1 MSLNLMD
8 VPKTKT
14 VSPSALAG
22 EPVVT
27 GSLAT
32 TASVDCEQCKSFSE
46 YLFSTGLECSVE

>member
-8 VPKTKT
+8 VPKPKT

-27 GSLAT
+27 GSFET
-32 TASVDCEQCKSFSE
+32 TARVDCQLCKSISE